1 MIEQETK
8 YNIDGVKWI
17 TINNKR
23 IDCVLE
29 EERIITNEIVKIV
42 GTGENIQ
49 TNLNKATCQ
58 NVIEMIDK
66 VNKILDKI
74 PISNIRKKL
83 NSLERKE
90 KLNERNN

>member
-42 GTGENIQ
+42 GTG
-49 TNLNKATCQ
+49 
-58 NVIEMIDK
+58 

>member
-8 YNIDGVKWI
+8 YNIDGAKWI

>member
-66 VNKILDKI
+66 VNKIMDKI
-74 PISNIRKKL
+74 PISNIRKKT
-83 NSLERKE
+83 EQFRK
-90 KLNERNN
+90 KRKVK

>member
-1 MIEQETK
+1 M
-8 YNIDGVKWI
+8 
-17 TINNKR
+17 
-23 IDCVLE
+23 E
-29 EERIITNEIVKIV
+29 EERIITNEIVEIV

-58 NVIEMIDK
+58 KVIEMIDK

>member
-1 MIEQETK
+1 MIEQETE

-29 EERIITNEIVKIV
+29 EERIITNEIVEIV

-58 NVIEMIDK
+58 NMIEMIDK